1 MNTRIDEIVVKMGL
15 SQYQANVLRS
25 HPDIYV
31 LSRLV
36 KRGCVLYAPR
46 ATHGFYNFIQ
56 RLIMGRRGDLIGYDK
71 CWFIINMESNCFW
84 MVFTVRQLGALNIMP
99 MIKATLLRAIV
110 CGVIKI
116 YHDCVQNRAYM
127 LGQNL
132 SLFPT
137 VNMNVC
143 HQG

>member
-31 LSRLV
+31 LSKLV

-71 CWFIINMESNCFW
+71 MLVHNQYGIKLFLDGFYSAPIGRFKYYADDKGNIVARNC
-84 MVFTVRQLGALNIMP
+84 VRGN
-99 MIKATLLRAIV
+99 
-110 CGVIKI
+110 
-116 YHDCVQNRAYM
+116 
-127 LGQNL
+127 
-132 SLFPT
+132 
-137 VNMNVC
+137 
-143 HQG
+143 